1 MQLRLIEQK
10 DITQMAQDHP
20 FPAPQARGYDRVI
33 DFFSNIGARREAGMY
48 VRMFRDVVPWRFAVV
63 LISAD
68 TLEGSVREVALDL
81 AYLSGM
87 NLYPVIVLDNLQGAG
102 GKLVPGRSV
111 DEDRKELPQGRII
124 RKLSRINGK
133 LVDEV
138 HAAGGQAEGIFNEIF
153 SLRTPAADDPEFDFR
168 RMVEHLTL
176 QPIRRTIAKRH
187 IPVISPVVM
196 DRNGVNRVVSA
207 EKVSKALCARIKPQK
222 FIVIS
227 EREGLVDRGGK
238 LIKNIILSTD
248 YKGLLAGGRLD
259 NQALGQLEAAV
270 RVLREV
276 PDLTIQFASAGNLLQ
291 ELFTVKGRGTYIR
304 AGHEVRSAASFDEL
318 DVDKLRRLLEEGFG
332 RTLAVDYFNE
342 PPHRV
347 FYEQHYHGAIVVRP
361 LEGDTFYLDKFVVG
375 PRWQGEGMGAPLW
388 RELTKHYEKIIW
400 RASPGN
406 PINKWYL
413 DQAEGFQRTPEWN
426 IFWIGL
432 NPREVG
438 KLIERVRSF
447 RRTVL

>member
-1 MQLRLIEQK
+1 MEP
-10 DITQMAQDHP
+10 DQD
-20 FPAPQARGYDRVI
+20 FNAPVVRGYDKVI
-33 DFFSNIGARREAGMY
+33 DFFSNIGARREAEMY
-48 VRMFRDVVPWRFAVV
+48 VKMFRDVVPWRFAVV

-87 NLYPVIVLDNLQGAG
+87 NLYPVIVLDNIQGAG
-102 GKLVPGRSV
+102 GRLVPRRQS
-111 DEDRKELPQGRII
+111 DEDQQELPQGQRI
-124 RKLSRINGK
+124 RKLSRINSK

-138 HAAGGQAEGIFNEIF
+138 HAAGGQAAGIFNEIF
-153 SLRTPAADDPEFDFR
+153 SLRTPTADDPEFDFR

-176 QPIRRTIAKRH
+176 KPIRKAVAKRH

-196 DRNGVNRVVSA
+196 DRNGVMRVVNA
-207 EKVSKALCARIKPQK
+207 EKVSKALCARINPQK
-222 FIVIS
+222 FIIIS
-227 EREGLVDRGGK
+227 EREGLVDNGGK

-248 YKGLLAGGRLD
+248 YKGLLDSGRLD
-259 NQALGQLEAAV
+259 EVALGQLDAGV

-276 PDLTIQFASAGNLLQ
+276 PNLTIQFASAGNLLQ

-304 AGHEVRSAASFDEL
+304 AGHEVRSASSFDEL
-318 DVDKLRRLLEEGFG
+318 DADRLRHLFEEGFG
-332 RTLAVDYFNE
+332 RTLAADYFNE

-347 FYEQHYHGAIVVRP
+347 FYEQHYHGAIVVKP

-400 RASPGN
+400 RASPVN

-432 NPREVG
+432 NPSEVG
-438 KLIERVRSF
+438 KLIERVMSV

>member
-1 MQLRLIEQK
+1 
-10 DITQMAQDHP
+10 MAQDHP

-68 TLEGSVREVALDL
+68 TLEGSVRDVALDL

-102 GKLVPGRSV
+102 GKLVPARSAG
-111 DEDRKELPQGRII
+111 EDRKELPQGRII

-138 HAAGGQAEGIFNEIF
+138 HAAGGQAAGIFNEIF
-153 SLRTPAADDPEFDFR
+153 SLRTPMADDPEFDFR

-176 QPIRRTIAKRH
+176 QPIRRTVAKRH

-196 DRNGVNRVVSA
+196 DRNGVSRVVSA
-207 EKVSKALCARIKPQK
+207 EKVSKALCARIRPQK

-227 EREGLVDRGGK
+227 EREGLVDTGGK

-259 NQALGQLEAAV
+259 RQALGQLEAAV

-304 AGHEVRSAASFDEL
+304 AGHEVRLAASFDEL

-332 RTLAVDYFNE
+332 RTLAADYFNE

-347 FYEQHYHGAIVVRP
+347 FYEQDYHGAIVVKP

-400 RASPGN
+400 RAGPGN

>member
-1 MQLRLIEQK
+1 MV
-10 DITQMAQDHP
+10 QDQD
-20 FPAPQARGYDRVI
+20 FPVPQVRGFDQVI
-33 DFFSNIGARREAGMY
+33 DFFSNIGARREAEMY
-48 VRMFRDVVPWRFAVV
+48 VKMFRDVVPWRFAVV

-87 NLYPVIVLDNLQGAG
+87 NLYPVIVLDNLQGTG
-102 GKLVPGRSV
+102 GRLVPRNSGS
-111 DEDRKELPQGRII
+111 EEQKELPQGQRI
-124 RKLSRINGK
+124 RKLARINAK

-138 HAAGGQAEGIFNEIF
+138 HAAGGQAAGIFNEIF
-153 SLRTPAADDPEFDFR
+153 SLRTPPADDPEFDFR

-176 QPIRRTIAKRH
+176 QPIRKAVAKRH

-196 DRNGVNRVVSA
+196 DRGGVSRVVSA

-222 FIVIS
+222 FIVMS
-227 EREGLVDRGGK
+227 EREGLVDTDGK

-248 YKGLLAGGRLD
+248 YKGLLNSGRLD
-259 NQALGQLEAAV
+259 SEALSQLDAGV

-304 AGHEVRSAASFDEL
+304 AGHEVRSASSFDEL
-318 DVDKLRRLLEEGFG
+318 DIDKLHHLLEEGFG
-332 RTLAVDYFNE
+332 RTLATDYFKE
-342 PPHRV
+342 PPHRI
-347 FYEQHYHGAIVVRP
+347 FYEQHYHGAIVVKP

-426 IFWIGL
+426 IYWIGL

-438 KLIERVRSF
+438 KLIERVSSF